1 MQMKFFPGTTLPF
14 DSKFCENSFFI
25 ISSLCAA
32 TGGIT
37 LSQLTEMTGL
47 EGTTIQN
54 WVKRGW
60 VSKTIGKKYN
70 TKTTLENNIIYVP
83 LFSYQF
89 CTLHKILCNLEIQQ
103 KYLL

>member
-1 MQMKFFPGTTLPF
+1 MQIKNFPGTSIPFNATL
-14 DSKFCENSFFI
+14 SENSFLV

-60 VSKTIGKKYN
+60 VSKTIGKKYPHLLSN
-70 TKTTLENNIIYVP
+70 
-83 LFSYQF
+83 
-89 CTLHKILCNLEIQQ
+89 NLEGVKAGWENLID
-103 KYLL
+103 KTFECDENVRNLLL

>member
-70 TKTTLENNIIYVP
+70 ERQIARILIISILRDSIHLE
-83 LFSYQF
+83 
-89 CTLHKILCNLEIQQ
+89 
-103 KYLL
+103 